1 MACIMKMTCKCHLVR
16 PQKVLWMRYATEP
29 CSTWWQRQGGIC
41 PRLRLGE
48 AGDPREIPWRNQLLG
63 TSISV
68 CVTPLFVLRDRVPI
82 KCSFPYVTPCL
93 DFKVTG
99 NRKFS
104 VCPLLL
110 QAVSLRLWNFFLCPG
125 ASSAQPWFNPFARS
139 LWSTLLWARMSHI
152 LAGGQH
158 PGSNCEASVRT
169 DSNLSQRFSLSQSHH
184 SSDGCAPPYVRLT
197 CSEDSRLQSTV
208 LTDSSLAL
216 LASVAAGDRVVVLCE
231 LSCWECQD
239 QNNLALTLQEHMLQW
254 QRLTNSKWLHTVNA
268 VRVDLGVTETHGC
281 SSGRWAFGSVLG
293 DGLERRL
300 VWGDG
305 WDGLYTDEQKLDAEE
320 PEECSV
326 HELMELPLL

>member
-29 CSTWWQRQGGIC
+29 CSTWWQRRGGIC

-125 ASSAQPWFNPFARS
+125 ASSVQPWFNPFARS

-158 PGSNCEASVRT
+158 PGSNCEASVRQT
-169 DSNLSQRFSLSQSHH
+169 
-184 SSDGCAPPYVRLT
+184 AI
-197 CSEDSRLQSTV
+197 
-208 LTDSSLAL
+208 
-216 LASVAAGDRVVVLCE
+216 SV
-231 LSCWECQD
+231 S
-239 QNNLALTLQEHMLQW
+239 
-254 QRLTNSKWLHTVNA
+254 
-268 VRVDLGVTETHGC
+268 
-281 SSGRWAFGSVLG
+281 GSV
-293 DGLERRL
+293 
-300 VWGDG
+300 
-305 WDGLYTDEQKLDAEE
+305 
-320 PEECSV
+320 
-326 HELMELPLL
+326 